1 MSKSNPA
8 IKRKNFYLDQNKIK
22 KVQKLL
28 GARTETQAIGRA
40 LDLVLFRVEIRQSLK
55 KVAGKGVV
63 VEIF

>member
-28 GARTETQAIGRA
+28 GATTETQAIGRA
-40 LDLVLFRVEIRQSLK
+40 LDLVLFRVEIRKSLK

>member
-40 LDLVLFRVEIRQSLK
+40 LDLVLFRVEIRHSLK

-63 VEIF
+63 LEIF